1 MLALGTRSDAVQVRR
16 ARVRGAADALA
27 ARRRL
32 ERALSDIAPS
42 SLGVARQALL
52 FVRRLA
58 PATRLRLGTHRRT
71 AGFSHAVRSDLERQ
85 VQRARRPWLDP
96 DASAAEAVLF
106 ADESELAAC
115 LLRDWSRGVL
125 ADRWWWQAA
134 LCGLSP
140 PQWWARHL
148 LGRGDLLPAV
158 LAQLASQGGAVAW
171 VAYLSEDE
179 ATQTTAAVIAAHARQ
194 FERLAPSAGQELERL
209 RYAAGHIATGA
220 RRSLLARVPELQAAN
235 LMPAQRRFLALALC
249 LQRASAWTRSAEF
262 ATALQFLEAEPV
274 LAAEE
279 VMEGSSTAAVGA
291 PSMDVRPHDFADA
304 RSSSI
309 ASHANHD
316 ASADSRA
323 KPPTVTSAS
332 AGHSVV
338 AHGPPVQVASL
349 SRRADQVPDAV
360 SGMAP
365 MQAGAGTLLCHHEPS
380 TTRHDGNAALPA
392 TGVCPIV
399 PLPLAPV
406 ALPERRAPTADAI
419 ETQFGG
425 IFYLLNVTLALGL
438 YGDFTM
444 PRAPGIALSPWDWL
458 ALVGL
463 AWFGCDIER
472 DPVWALLADL
482 AGRAADEP
490 PGRHFTPSNIQSSP
504 ADWLA
509 PWGGVTRLEVHV
521 ERDRLQ
527 LWHGAGFVVM
537 DVLLTRGSTPLIQA
551 RSLCHQHE
559 LLHDARLAR
568 LRGAPPRCCLHLPRR
583 RRLARWLRW
592 IVPYL
597 TARLARALATEDL
610 TAVPALVCRHPARL
624 LLHRDQS
631 RRAAVIGDVAGGAAH
646 RRPRPRSRMDS
657 RRRSHGGFS
666 FRVSHES
673 AAARKREDFRLGS
686 VRARGSDRG
695 RAFSPGDLRRDCTSD
710 RGRNALRA
718 RRRSGRSPLP
728 CHVCQR
734 DRRATAAPSGVGS
747 TVAAGAGLLGGRP
760 RG

>member
-16 ARVRGAADALA
+16 ARVRGAADGLA

-52 FVRRLA
+52 ILRRLA
-58 PATRLRLGTHRRT
+58 PAARLRLETDRGT

-96 DASAAEAVLF
+96 DASAAEVVLF

-115 LLRDWSRGVL
+115 LLRDWSYGVL
-125 ADRWWWQAA
+125 ADRWWWPAV
-134 LCGLSP
+134 LCGWSA
-140 PQWWARHL
+140 PQWWGRHL

-158 LAQLASQGGAVAW
+158 LAQLASRGGAVAW
-171 VAYLSEDE
+171 VTHLSEDE
-179 ATQTTAAVIAAHARQ
+179 ATQATAAVIAAHALTLLQYRPDRGPPAAHARQ
-194 FERLAPSAGQELERL
+194 FERSAPSVGQERERL
-209 RYAAGHIATGA
+209 RNAAGHIATGA

-235 LMPAQRRFLALALC
+235 LEPAQRRFLALALC
-249 LQRASAWTRSAEF
+249 LQRASAWTRGAEF
-262 ATALQFLEAEPV
+262 ATALQILEAEPV

-279 VMEGSSTAAVGA
+279 AMEGSSSAAVGA
-291 PSMDVRPHDFADA
+291 TSADLRPHDFADA
-304 RSSSI
+304 RSSPI
-309 ASHANHD
+309 ASHVNHD

-323 KPPTVTSAS
+323 KPPMVTSAS

-392 TGVCPIV
+392 TGVRPIV
-399 PLPLAPV
+399 PLPLVPV

-425 IFYLLNVTLALGL
+425 IFYLLNVALALGL

-463 AWFGCDIER
+463 ACFGCDIER

-490 PGRHFTPSNIQSSP
+490 PGRHFTPSNIQSLP

-551 RSLCHQHE
+551 RSLCRQHE

-568 LRGAPPRCCLHLPRR
+568 LRGDPPRCCLHLPRR

-624 LLHRDQS
+624 SCTATNL
-631 RRAAVIGDVAGGAAH
+631 DV
-646 RRPRPRSRMDS
+646 
-657 RRRSHGGFS
+657 
-666 FRVSHES
+666 
-673 AAARKREDFRLGS
+673 RLS
-686 VRARGSDRG
+686 LATLPV
-695 RAFSPGDLRRDCTSD
+695 
-710 RGRNALRA
+710 ALRIA
-718 RRRSGRSPLP
+718 GLDRDPGWIPAAGR
-728 CHVCQR
+728 
-734 DRRATAAPSGVGS
+734 
-747 TVAAGAGLLGGRP
+747 TVAFHFE
-760 RG
+760 